1 MRIPMPL
8 IVFVAGL
15 LLTGLGLIAYF
26 AFTSPEAASRWTA
39 LIPAIWGV
47 PIMGAAIACLLTRNI
62 RKHAMHLVAILA
74 LLGVLAPLGR
84 LIPTSIKNGFTFDA
98 KSFTMIGMTVICL
111 ILLFFSIASFIEA
124 RKARK
129 AANKLVSKASE

>member
-1 MRIPMPL
+1 MRIPMPV

-15 LLTGLGLIAYF
+15 LLTGLGLLAYF
-26 AFTSPEAASRWTA
+26 AFATGEDRSMTA
-39 LIPAIWGV
+39 LIPAFWGV
-47 PIMGAAIACLLTRNI
+47 PIMLCAFASLLTRSI

-84 LIPTSIKNGFTFDA
+84 LIPTSIKNGFAFDA

-111 ILLFFSIASFIEA
+111 VLLFFTIASFIEA

-129 AANKLVSKASE
+129 TANKLVSKASE

>member
-8 IVFVAGL
+8 IVFVSGL
-15 LLTGLGLIAYF
+15 LLTALGLIAYF
-26 AFTSPEAASRWTA
+26 AFATGEERSLTA
-39 LIPAIWGV
+39 MIPAFWGV
-47 PIMGAAIACLLTRNI
+47 PIMAGGIASLLTKSI

-84 LIPTSIKNGFTFDA
+84 LIPASIENGFAFDA
-98 KSFTMIGMTVICL
+98 KSFTQIGMSVVCAV
-111 ILLFFSIASFIEA
+111 LLYFTIASFIEA

-129 AANKLVSKASE
+129 ASQAGASDLR